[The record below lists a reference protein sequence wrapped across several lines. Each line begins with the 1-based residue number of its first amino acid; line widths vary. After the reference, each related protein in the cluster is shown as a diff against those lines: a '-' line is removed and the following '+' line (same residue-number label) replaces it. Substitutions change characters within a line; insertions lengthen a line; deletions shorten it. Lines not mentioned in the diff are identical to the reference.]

1 MLVSDIL
8 LNTAR
13 SNPDSKAVWFNGEW
27 RSYNDIANASQSVA
41 AFLRGK
47 GLEPGDRVAILI
59 DNSFDYIIAH
69 FGILIAGGVEVSLN
83 TDLSETDIQYLLSDC
98 EATGLIASKKY
109 AKRWM
114 GTLEELSDLR
124 FVISDAR
131 IHDDKG
137 KPTFTFK
144 EAIDTA
150 ALESKPLRHES
161 ELASIVYTSGSTGKP
176 KGVMLSHRNLVSNM
190 QAIVEYLSL
199 TSIDRMLVVLPFH
212 YIYGRSLLYTH
223 FLTGGS
229 IVIDNRFAFP
239 STVLKTMDEQEV
251 TFFAGVPSTFSILM
265 RKTDFAKRSFPK
277 LRMMTQAGGPM
288 PPALQKEIV
297 EAIAPADLWIMYG
310 STEAAPRL
318 TYLDPKW
325 IRNKWGSIGQPVSGV
340 EIVVRDEQG
349 NPVADGEVGELTAK
363 GPNIMMGYWK
373 DEAGTAEAIVDGY
386 YRTGDLGY
394 CDEDG
399 CYFLTGRARD
409 IIKVGGNRVS
419 SKEIEEHIAAIEGVV
434 EVAVVGISDE
444 ILGEAIKAYVSIDE
458 SIVTPEQIQ
467 KELQRTLPSF
477 KQPSEWEVRDELPK
491 NQSGKVMKNELKQQ
505 SETVDR

>member
-13 SNPDSKAVWFNGEW
+13 SSPNSKAVWFGGEW
-27 RSYNDIANASQSVA
+27 RSFRETANASLSFA
-41 AFLRGK
+41 NFLREK
-47 GLEPGDRVAILI
+47 GLKPGDRVAILI
-59 DNSFDYIIAH
+59 DNSFDYIISH

-83 TDLSETDIQYLLSDC
+83 TELSETDIRFLLKDC
-98 EATGLIASKKY
+98 EATALISSEKY

-114 GTLEELSDLR
+114 EIFEELSDLR
-124 FVISDAR
+124 FVIRDAR
-131 IHDDKG
+131 IYDDSF
-137 KPTFTFK
+137 KPILTLKKATN
-144 EAIDTA
+144 TA
-150 ALESKPLRHES
+150 ALKSKPRRHES
-161 ELASIVYTSGSTGKP
+161 ALASIVYTSGSTGKP
-176 KGVMLSHRNLVSNM
+176 KGVMLSHKNLVSNM
-190 QAIVEYLSL
+190 VAIAEYLSL
-199 TSIDRMLVVLPFH
+199 SSVDRMLVVLPFH

-239 STVLKTMDEQEV
+239 SAVLKTMEEQEV
-251 TFFAGVPSTFSILM
+251 TCFAGVPSNFSILM

-288 PPALQKEIV
+288 PPSLQKEIV
-297 EAIAPADLWIMYG
+297 ETIAPADLWIMYG

-318 TYLDPKW
+318 TYQHPKW
-325 IRNKWGSIGQPVSGV
+325 IRKKWGSIGQTVAGV
-340 EIVVRDEQG
+340 EIVVRGEDG
-349 NPVADGEVGELTAK
+349 NPVEIGEIGELTAK

-373 DEAGTAEAIVDGY
+373 DEVGTAEAIGDGY

-419 SKEIEEHIAAIEGVV
+419 SKEIEEYIAAIEGVV

-444 ILGEAIKAYVSIDE
+444 ILGEAIKAYISLDE
-458 SIVTPEQIQ
+458 SIVTPKQIQ

-477 KQPSEWEVRDELPK
+477 KQPSEWEILDKLPK
-491 NQSGKVMKNELKQQ
+491 NQSGKVMKNELKQRQ
-505 SETVDR
+505 ETVDR